1 MYVMNNGFVQKLVD
15 GGIPNTH
22 RVIDLLFA
30 VQLVVLIMA
39 IKRRSKCIKIGEE
52 I

>member
-22 RVIDLLFA
+22 RVIDLLFV

-39 IKRRSKCIKIGEE
+39 IKKGVMY
-52 I
+52 